1 MINFDDFEPDYY
13 QRAKWNVEINGKKYV
28 NIEHYCK
35 KYGIKR
41 KEFNEKVT
49 FRKDPRIVNISDF
62 FRDCTS
68 FNQPIHIPKNIELAD
83 ALFINCKNFNS
94 PVTIDDDSNL
104 MHASIMFAKC
114 SKFNQDVSKIINII
128 TRNNNTKTPLYP
140 NNYSGAYGKSSNYLA
155 EFLRSCESF
164 NNGNKPF
171 VIKEVPKV
179 SLFDCFH
186 LMFNYSTKSFDIKNM
201 NLNLKLINDFWFMF
215 NGGINTIIKKVKK
228 DFISLAGDTCIICS
242 EKFSGLDIIKNRITL
257 SRSDERSEEILK
269 IIAEDDDS
277 MINIGDFLSNN
288 LVIDIPLDK
297 YLMIEMYF
305 NLKEK

>member
-1 MINFDDFEPDYY
+1 MVNYDFELDYY

-35 KYGIKR
+35 NHGIKR

-49 FRKDPRIVNISDF
+49 FRKDLRIVNISGF
-62 FRDCTS
+62 FSDCTS

-83 ALFINCKNFNS
+83 GLFRGCKNFNS

-104 MHASIMFAKC
+104 MHASIMFAEC
-114 SKFNQDVSKIINII
+114 PKFNQDVSKIINTVI
-128 TRNNNTKTPLYP
+128 RNNNTKTPLYP
-140 NNYSGAYGKSSNYLA
+140 NNYSGAYGKSNNYLA

-179 SLFDCFH
+179 SLFDCFN
-186 LMFNYSTKSFDIKNM
+186 LMFNHSTKSFDIKNM

-215 NGGINTIIKKVKK
+215 NGGIKTIIKKVKK
-228 DFISLAGDTCIICS
+228 DFISLADDTCIICS

-257 SRSDERSEEILK
+257 SNSDKRSEEILNL
-269 IIAEDDDS
+269 IAEDDDT

-288 LVIDIPLDK
+288 LIIDIPLDK
-297 YLMIEMYF
+297 YLMLEMYF
-305 NLKEK
+305 NLK